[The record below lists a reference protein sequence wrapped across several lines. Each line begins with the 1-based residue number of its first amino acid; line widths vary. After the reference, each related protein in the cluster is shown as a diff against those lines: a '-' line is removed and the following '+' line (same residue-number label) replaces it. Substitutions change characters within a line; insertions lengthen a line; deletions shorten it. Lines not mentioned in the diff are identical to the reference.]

1 MQPKF
6 EGHKTVRI
14 AAGQESFKVGIKD
27 YGGNETTKDIRQ
39 LDGIAGR
46 IRKQVVGASVEW
58 QIPQWFYDI
67 ETDDGTTIRKIPER
81 CLEAVI

>member
-14 AAGQESFKVGIKD
+14 AAGHESLKVGVKD

-46 IRKQVVGASVEW
+46 IRKQVVGASIEW
-58 QIPQWFYDI
+58 QIPQWLYDI
-67 ETDDGTTIRKIPER
+67 ETDDGTTIRMVPER